1 MHVKCCDSENCS
13 VNCTLE
19 SLFVFNFLNCPG
31 TFEIF
36 CCLHHWPFC
45 NYNVNSI
52 CRVFIMLA
60 LLHTL
65 HNQGW
70 SFEKNCCAKCM
81 PCRLSRIDESYFGS
95 NCEETQNW
103 FIGQKFTFVKKT
115 LLYRFCDSVKLT
127 ASLLVLFQFLFV
139 QRNRKSLLVFNFL
152 SDEVKFGARMA
163 EMLKSPVKR
172 KGQYGRP

>member
-1 MHVKCCDSENCS
+1 MKVI
-13 VNCTLE
+13 LE
-19 SLFVFNFLNCPG
+19 VTARKHKIDL
-31 TFEIF
+31 
-36 CCLHHWPFC
+36 
-45 NYNVNSI
+45 
-52 CRVFIMLA
+52 LA
-60 LLHTL
+60 K
-65 HNQGW
+65 
-70 SFEKNCCAKCM
+70 SS
-81 PCRLSRIDESYFGS
+81 RLS
-95 NCEETQNW
+95 
-103 FIGQKFTFVKKT
+103 KKT